1 MKIRSLM
8 NVNDIERSMTFL
20 QTLMNV
26 NDKSKAMNFCS
37 SVLIYYSEKS
47 FLYSRKNLYIV
58 GKNFSLVPVAFCDR
72 KNF

>member
-1 MKIRSLM
+1 M

-37 SVLIYYSEKS
+37 SVLIYYS
-47 FLYSRKNLYIV
+47 
-58 GKNFSLVPVAFCDR
+58 GKEYFI
-72 KNF
+72 